1 MMNVTLQRVDQ
12 SVKQLIDGHTT
23 ISDNCLDTQHPALS
37 PASNR
42 GRASSHNF
50 AADIPPAQHKE
61 QYVVRCC
68 RIPPAIWAVVIICWI
83 IDESGESTELMEG
96 VSLKELAESELEISM
111 CLSERSRQL
120 IPEKEWSVIRREDD
134 VDEQWGWVVV
144 VAITGSDRN
153 SRFRPGTCTYLSPA
167 WSESDRG
174 RGCEGGVIVGW
185 PRRCSLLMLG
195 PHRSIDIA
203 GSGAP
208 ETSQNGRGAT
218 GEMWSGEVQWLI
230 GPGWQAGELLPT
242 LVGCRWTIGWC
253 RGRKGAQNG
262 GQQPGLRCSGAC
274 VARNMTGG
282 RDRRPD
288 AGYGKPTG
296 PPSDAARR
304 SVKILVL
311 FLVSY
316 WSRLKR
322 PHSGSV
328 GARWSETWARC
339 DKESCSSHGG
349 SCFGVEVWT
358 DAAKLKNMVIAI
370 FGDRWDLV
378 RKSDVFIEYEAD
390 VSSWVSGVKWG
401 VVDFG
406 KLLPMIVSRHSC
418 IWYAVKQTSNPLIA
432 SAERQMTII
441 PLAG

>member
-1 MMNVTLQRVDQ
+1 MQIPTLVRRFTLIFLRYLIYLHVIHLSHSVTFATVAFLIISTVVTHRRLMVISSNNSQWCMVTWSCNICMWYLQYRTVNCRHVQHSIMTNVTL
-12 SVKQLIDGHTT
+12 
-23 ISDNCLDTQHPALS
+23 
-37 PASNR
+37 
-42 GRASSHNF
+42 
-50 AADIPPAQHKE
+50 
-61 QYVVRCC
+61 
-68 RIPPAIWAVVIICWI
+68 
-83 IDESGESTELMEG
+83 
-96 VSLKELAESELEISM
+96 
-111 CLSERSRQL
+111 
-120 IPEKEWSVIRREDD
+120 
-134 VDEQWGWVVV
+134 
-144 VAITGSDRN
+144 
-153 SRFRPGTCTYLSPA
+153 
-167 WSESDRG
+167 
-174 RGCEGGVIVGW
+174 
-185 PRRCSLLMLG
+185 
-195 PHRSIDIA
+195 
-203 GSGAP
+203 
-208 ETSQNGRGAT
+208 
-218 GEMWSGEVQWLI
+218 
-230 GPGWQAGELLPT
+230 
-242 LVGCRWTIGWC
+242 
-253 RGRKGAQNG
+253 
-262 GQQPGLRCSGAC
+262 QQPGLRCSGAC

-349 SCFGVEVWT
+349 SCFGVEVWK

-390 VSSWVSGVKWG
+390 ISSWVSGVKWG

-441 PLAG
+441 PLAI